1 MLFFFKHKTAYELRI
16 SDWSSD
22 VCSSDLRRCAKSRS
36 RNGVS
41 SVRLAVRILSR
52 QEIGIA
58 EPVAAWALPPPQT
71 LSGVRKRDEPNRPSV
86 IRLKPTMAGTI
97 FNSIILL
104 PFLGSRLD
112 RLFVFSLLNTPYSFF
127 IISP

>member
-1 MLFFFKHKTAYELRI
+1 MCVLLSSRI
-16 SDWSSD
+16 GET
-22 VCSSDLRRCAKSRS
+22 RCALVT
-36 RNGVS
+36 GFQTCALPIW
-41 SVRLAVRILSR
+41 LAVRILSR

-71 LSGVRKRDEPNRPSV
+71 LYGVRKRDEPNRPSV

-104 PFLGSRLD
+104 PIVGSRLD
-112 RLFVFSLLNTPYSFF
+112 RQFVSA
-127 IISP
+127 